1 MPASKV
7 RVFID
12 ADVLIAGAA
21 TKSDHA
27 ASLLLLRLAELTLI
41 EAVCSEQVIV
51 EAARNLEHKIPAAL
65 PAFQML
71 VSRCLRV
78 VDDPVRDELEMYQGA
93 ADSKDLPILIA
104 AHREHCRWLTTFN
117 IKHFQPGVEGVIVLR
132 PGELILQIR
141 ELLTQM

>member
-12 ADVLIAGAA
+12 ADVLFAGAA
-21 TKSDHA
+21 TKTDHA

-41 EAVCSEQVIV
+41 EAVCSEQVIT
-51 EAARNLEHKIPAAL
+51 EAGRNLEQKIPAAL

-78 VDDPVRDELEMYQGA
+78 VDDPTRDELLAYSGA
-93 ADSKDLPILIA
+93 ADPKDLPILVA
-104 AHREHCRWLTTFN
+104 AQKESCRWLATFN
-117 IKHFQPGVEGVIVLR
+117 IKHFQPRIEGVAVLR
-132 PGELILQIR
+132 PGDLVIQIR
-141 ELLTQM
+141 DLLSRM